1 MKWLAQNWLWL
12 VVVVLFVVMH
22 LGHGGHGGHAGRRRP
37 RRREEE
43 SRDVSSRAERPFGRT
58 GHPH

>member
-12 VVVVLFVVMH
+12 VVIALFVVVML
-22 LGHGGHGGHAGRRRP
+22 LGQAGRGGRRRP
-37 RRREEE
+37 GLRDDEK
-43 SRDVSSRAERPFGRT
+43 RDVSPRAERPFGRT